1 LTAFIASLSIP
12 QHREFQ
18 HFYDERITEM
28 VQSTVRSPLTD
39 LERDIRA
46 EVRNMPTIHE
56 PLSSNFSSPTVAAP
70 GIAMP
75 DYVEHREG
83 ATEIG
88 RLSAEAVV
96 REYEATA
103 KEIESMGGE
112 VIERVKECETLSRN
126 ALAVIAELNEV
137 AARYR
142 EEAKRVFEH
151 IENCSLVVAEARK
164 TCTELKDKIA
174 VRGTA
179 DWPKSKRK

>member
-1 LTAFIASLSIP
+1 
-12 QHREFQ
+12 
-18 HFYDERITEM
+18 M
-28 VQSTVRSPLTD
+28 VQATGRVSLTD
-39 LERDIRA
+39 LEREIRA
-46 EVRNMPTIHE
+46 EVRNMPTVHE
-56 PLSSNFSSPTVAAP
+56 PLSSNLSAPTVAAP
-70 GIAMP
+70 GLAMP

-112 VIERVKECETLSRN
+112 VIERVKECEALTRD
-126 ALAVIAELNEV
+126 ALAVIRELNEI

-151 IENCSLVVAEARK
+151 IENCSLMVAEARN
-164 TCTELKDKIA
+164 TCTKLRDKIA
-174 VRGTA
+174 VRGPA
-179 DWPKSKRK
+179 DGSKSKRK